1 MEDVVV
7 FKARGAE
14 GSFHHASYLAA
25 RFVRW
30 DLVAKQASLG
40 EIQVNITGRLLDVHV
55 YWFQQQPLT
64 LILHVG
70 RERWRWRA
78 GLVVGESVPAQV
90 TVVVSG
96 LPEITIEGVSA

>member
-1 MEDVVV
+1 M

-14 GSFHHASYLAA
+14 GSFQHASYLAA

-40 EIQVNITGRLLDVHV
+40 EIRVNITGRLLDVHV
-55 YWFQQQPLT
+55 YWIQQQPLT
-64 LILHVG
+64 LTLNVG

-78 GLVVGESVPAQV
+78 SVVVGDSVPAQM